1 MHIKHPT
8 DFVIVFPTT
17 FERDDFFGIYKRTD
31 DGFKI
36 YQD

>member
-1 MHIKHPT
+1 MYKKSPR
-8 DFVIVFPTT
+8 DFVIVFLIT

>member
-1 MHIKHPT
+1 MYKIHPT
-8 DFVIVFPTT
+8 DFVIVFLTT